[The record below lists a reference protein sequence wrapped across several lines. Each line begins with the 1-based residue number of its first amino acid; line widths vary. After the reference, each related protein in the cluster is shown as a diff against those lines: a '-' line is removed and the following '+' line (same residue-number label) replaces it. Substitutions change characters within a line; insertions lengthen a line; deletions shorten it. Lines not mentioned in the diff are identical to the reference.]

1 MSTTARH
8 SKQKGSTWVTPAEL
22 GSTRSRELIA
32 SAPSSGSRH
41 VFASFNWDV
50 KSRGGVRDPRGA
62 FQALVHRVKETSSL
76 SLYDAVERGVPT
88 SVVQLIANAFEG
100 SRESVMDLIGV
111 SETTF
116 RRKEEAKE
124 PLPEIAG
131 HRVMAFLRIVAKLQR
146 LLEESGDPEQLASF
160 NLESWVKAW
169 IGEPLPEFG
178 DKTPADMLRNPEGQ
192 RAVEELLER
201 MRGGLPA

>member
-8 SKQKGSTWVTPAEL
+8 SKNSGTGVSLAEIDVT
-22 GSTRSRELIA
+22 RELIA
-32 SAPSSGSRH
+32 TTSVSGSKKILG
-41 VFASFNWDV
+41 FKWEV
-50 KSRGGVRDPRGA
+50 KSRDVARDPRAA
-62 FQALVHRVKETSSL
+62 FQTLIHRVKETPSL
-76 SLYDAVERGVPT
+76 CLYDAVELGVPT
-88 SVVQLIANAFEG
+88 SVVLLIAKAFEG
-100 SRESVMDLIGV
+100 SREPVMDLIGV

-146 LLEESGDPEQLASF
+146 LLEESGDPEQLANF
-160 NLESWVKAW
+160 NLESWVKTW
-169 IGEPLPEFG
+169 IGEPLTEFG

>member
-1 MSTTARH
+1 MSTTARQ
-8 SKQKGSTWVTPAEL
+8 SKTKGGTGAALAEL
-22 GSTRSRELIA
+22 DPTPELIA
-32 SAPSSGSRH
+32 PTSVPGSKKILGFKWEVR
-41 VFASFNWDV
+41 SRDV
-50 KSRGGVRDPRGA
+50 ARDPRAA
-62 FQALVHRVKETSSL
+62 FQALVHRVKETPPL
-76 SLYDAVERGVPT
+76 CLYDAVELGVPT
-88 SVVQLIANAFEG
+88 SVVLLIAKAFEG
-100 SRESVMDLIGV
+100 SRESVMDLIGL

-131 HRVMAFLRIVAKLQR
+131 HRVMAFLRIVARLQR

-160 NLESWVKAW
+160 NLESWVKTW
-169 IGEPLPEFG
+169 IAEPLPEFG

>member
-1 MSTTARH
+1 MSMTVRH
-8 SKQKGSTWVTPAEL
+8 S
-22 GSTRSRELIA
+22 
-32 SAPSSGSRH
+32 
-41 VFASFNWDV
+41 
-50 KSRGGVRDPRGA
+50 KSRGGSGVAFAELDSTPELIARTSVPESKKILGFKWEVKSRDARDPRGA
-62 FQALVHRVKETSSL
+62 FKTLVHRVKETPPL
-76 SLYDAVERGVPT
+76 SLYDAVELGVPT
-88 SVVQLIANAFEG
+88 SVVLLIAKAFEG

-131 HRVMAFLRIVAKLQR
+131 HRVMALLRIVAKLQR
-146 LLEESGDPEQLASF
+146 LLEESGDPEQLADF
-160 NLESWVKAW
+160 NLESWVRTW

-178 DKTPADMLRNPEGQ
+178 DKTPAEMLRNPEGQ